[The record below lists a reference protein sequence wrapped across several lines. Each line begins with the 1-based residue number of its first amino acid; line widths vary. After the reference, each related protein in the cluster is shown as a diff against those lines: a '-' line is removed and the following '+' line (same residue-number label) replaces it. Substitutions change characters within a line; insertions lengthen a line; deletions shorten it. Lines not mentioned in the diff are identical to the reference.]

1 MSGGRRCYPRTARA
15 SKTTSSPS
23 SPSSSLSS
31 SFSFLLGRLHIIVV
45 TTTITIV
52 IIRIVVISSIII
64 VASIII
70 IIVVITIIIISR
82 MRMQAIGVPTRRTR
96 SRSLTTRGAKRRF
109 RTPQSRVVRVRVLR
123 RGGSRGGA
131 GWRCLWRASLA
142 ARTRANCSQHASAST
157 PPRARSQDDPG
168 PSRSSYKGCPVG
180 ILKSLPRG
188 LLAVPPSAHLSVAW
202 SPAHGYGPA
211 VLGQLSQARGSEYG

>member
-1 MSGGRRCYPRTARA
+1 MSGGRRCYPPRTARP

-52 IIRIVVISSIII
+52 IIRIVVISSIIT

-109 RTPQSRVVRVRVLR
+109 RTPQSRTSPSPAER
-123 RGGSRGGA
+123 RDPRRSRLA
-131 GWRCLWRASLA
+131 LPLARFA

-168 PSRSSYKGCPVG
+168 PSRSSYKGCPVLQG
-180 ILKSLPRG
+180 MPRRYHRVHTCLSLGHQLKDMD
-188 LLAVPPSAHLSVAW
+188 
-202 SPAHGYGPA
+202 
-211 VLGQLSQARGSEYG
+211 QLF

>member
-1 MSGGRRCYPRTARA
+1 MSGGRRCYPPRTARA

-31 SFSFLLGRLHIIVV
+31 SFSFLPGRLHIIVV

-131 GWRCLWRASLA
+131 GWRCLWRASRRAPVRTA
-142 ARTRANCSQHASAST
+142 ASMPVRVRHHE
-157 PPRARSQDDPG
+157 PG
-168 PSRSSYKGCPVG
+168 PRMTQVPAGRLTRDAPSYKGCPGGTTECTPVCR
-180 ILKSLPRG
+180 LVTS
-188 LLAVPPSAHLSVAW
+188 
-202 SPAHGYGPA
+202 
-211 VLGQLSQARGSEYG
+211 